1 MEDKLMS
8 NTRPIPNSRF
18 SNAPRMPQTD
28 AKVEVKLADLAA
40 MLNPPPQ
47 PRYDDGYR
55 RYLKCDE
62 CQSTAKIFTC
72 FTGDKAH
79 CGEFALTHTHVDC
92 ECGKKRFSGAVRF
105 RSKEDQTPVVTATV
119 TK

>member
-1 MEDKLMS
+1 MEDNM
-8 NTRPIPNSRF
+8 NARPIPNRQSF
-18 SNAPRMPQTD
+18 NAPRLPQTD
-28 AKVEVKLADLAA
+28 AKVEVKLTDLAA
-40 MLNPPPQ
+40 MLQPQVQ

-79 CGEFALTHTHVDC
+79 CNEFPLTHTHVDC
-92 ECGKKRFSGAVRF
+92 ECGKRRFSGAVRF
-105 RSKEDQTPVVTATV
+105 RTKEDSAPSVTTEQ
-119 TK
+119 K